1 MSLSL
6 ERLARNQILF
16 REVNER
22 LAEIAPPSY
31 GLTEYI
37 CECSR
42 GDCTETI
49 PLDDEQYEGVRGFP
63 NLFVVAAG
71 HEVLEVDH
79 VVGRTGLY
87 TLVEKKPNG
96 AKLAVE
102 TDPRARR
109 RGQE

>member
-1 MSLSL
+1 VSLSV
-6 ERLARNQILF
+6 ERLTRNQILF

-22 LAEIAPPSY
+22 LAEVAPPSY

-42 GDCTETI
+42 GHCTATI
-49 PLDDEQYEGVRGFP
+49 PLDREQYEGIRSFA

-71 HEVLEVDH
+71 HEALEVDH

-96 AKLAVE
+96 DKLAVE
-102 TDPRARR
+102 NYPRARQPR
-109 RGQE
+109 RE

>member
-6 ERLARNQILF
+6 ERLVRNQVLF

-22 LAEIAPPSY
+22 LAEVAPPSY
-31 GLTEYI
+31 ELTEYV

-42 GDCTETI
+42 GDCTAAI
-49 PLDDEQYEGVRGFP
+49 PLDREQYEGIRSLP

-79 VVGRTGLY
+79 VVGRTGVY

-96 AKLAVE
+96 AKLAAQ
-102 TDPRARR
+102 TDPRARQQR
-109 RGQE
+109 RD